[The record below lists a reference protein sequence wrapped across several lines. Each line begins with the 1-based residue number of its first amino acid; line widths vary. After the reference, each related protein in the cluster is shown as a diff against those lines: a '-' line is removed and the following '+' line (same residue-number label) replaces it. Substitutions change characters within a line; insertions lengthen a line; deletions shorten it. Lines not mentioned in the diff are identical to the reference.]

1 MIIMSDE
8 FIKVSTQ
15 EINEEIALIT
25 KILESCNTDSD
36 VSKNS
41 QDIEGHIHKIKGLA
55 PMMGK
60 PGIGEIAALNDILLN
75 HIMEGKNIEG
85 IFSILT
91 ESTVFM
97 NNSMNGPEQNTKEIK
112 QKMETKY
119 LKYLD

>member
-1 MIIMSDE
+1 MIIMSDD

-41 QDIEGHIHKIKGLA
+41 QDIEGHLHKIKGLA

-60 PGIGEIAALNDILLN
+60 PGIGEIAALNDTLLN
-75 HIMEGKNIEG
+75 HIMEGQNIEG
-85 IFSILT
+85 ILTILN

-97 NNSMNGPEQNTKEIK
+97 NNFMNGSEQNTNELK

-119 LKYLD
+119 SKYLD

>member
-15 EINEEIALIT
+15 EINEEIALIK

-36 VSKNS
+36 ISKNS

-60 PGIGEIAALNDILLN
+60 PGIGEIAALNDTLLN
-75 HIMEGKNIEG
+75 HIMEGQNMEG
-85 IFSILT
+85 ILTILT

-97 NNSMNGPEQNTKEIK
+97 NNSMNGHEQNTNELK

-119 LKYLD
+119 SKYLD

>member
-1 MIIMSDE
+1 MVIMSDE

-15 EINEEIALIT
+15 EINEEIALIK
-25 KILESCNTDSD
+25 KILYSFSTVLD

-41 QDIEGHIHKIKGLA
+41 QDIEGHIHKIKVLA

-75 HIMEGKNIEG
+75 HIMEGQNIEG
-85 IFSILT
+85 IFTILT

-119 LKYLD
+119 SKYLD

>member
-41 QDIEGHIHKIKGLA
+41 QDIEGHLHKIKGLA

-60 PGIGEIAALNDILLN
+60 TGIGEIAVLNDTLLN
-75 HIMEGKNIEG
+75 HIMEGQNIEG
-85 IFSILT
+85 ILTILN

-97 NNSMNGPEQNTKEIK
+97 NNFMNGSEQNTNELK

-119 LKYLD
+119 SKYLD

>member
-41 QDIEGHIHKIKGLA
+41 QDIESHLHKIKGLA

-60 PGIGEIAALNDILLN
+60 PGIGEIAALNDTLLN
-75 HIMEGKNIEG
+75 HIMEGQNIEG
-85 IFSILT
+85 ILTILN

-97 NNSMNGPEQNTKEIK
+97 NNFMNGSEQNTNELK

-119 LKYLD
+119 SKYLD

>member
-41 QDIEGHIHKIKGLA
+41 QDIEGHLHKIKGLA

-60 PGIGEIAALNDILLN
+60 LGIGEIAALNDTLLN
-75 HIMEGKNIEG
+75 HIMEGQNIEG
-85 IFSILT
+85 ILTILN

-97 NNSMNGPEQNTKEIK
+97 NNFMNGSEQNTNELK

-119 LKYLD
+119 SKYLD

>member
-41 QDIEGHIHKIKGLA
+41 QDIEGHLHKIKGLA

-60 PGIGEIAALNDILLN
+60 PGIGEIAALNDTLLN
-75 HIMEGKNIEG
+75 HIMEGQNIKG
-85 IFSILT
+85 ILT
-91 ESTVFM
+91 ILNESTVFM
-97 NNSMNGPEQNTKEIK
+97 NNFMNGSEQNTNELK

-119 LKYLD
+119 SKYLD

>member
-41 QDIEGHIHKIKGLA
+41 QDIEGHLHKIKGLA

-60 PGIGEIAALNDILLN
+60 PGIGEIAALNDTLLN
-75 HIMEGKNIEG
+75 HIMEGQNIEG
-85 IFSILT
+85 ILTILN

-97 NNSMNGPEQNTKEIK
+97 NNFMNGSEQNINELK
-112 QKMETKY
+112 QKIETKY
-119 LKYLD
+119 SKDLD

>member
-41 QDIEGHIHKIKGLA
+41 QDIEGHLHKIKGLA

-60 PGIGEIAALNDILLN
+60 PGIGEIAALNDTLLN
-75 HIMEGKNIEG
+75 HIMEGQNIEG
-85 IFSILT
+85 ILTILN

-97 NNSMNGPEQNTKEIK
+97 NNFMNGTEQNINELK

-119 LKYLD
+119 SKYLD

>member
-41 QDIEGHIHKIKGLA
+41 QDIEGHLHKIKGLA

-60 PGIGEIAALNDILLN
+60 PGIGEIAALNDTLLN
-75 HIMEGKNIEG
+75 HIMEGQNIEG
-85 IFSILT
+85 ILTILN

-97 NNSMNGPEQNTKEIK
+97 NNFMNGSEQNINELK

-119 LKYLD
+119 SKYLD

>member
-41 QDIEGHIHKIKGLA
+41 QDIEGHLHKIKGLA

-60 PGIGEIAALNDILLN
+60 PGIGEIAALNDTLLN
-75 HIMEGKNIEG
+75 HIMEGQNIEG
-85 IFSILT
+85 ILTILN

-97 NNSMNGPEQNTKEIK
+97 NNFMNGSEQNTNELK

-119 LKYLD
+119 SKYLD

>member
-41 QDIEGHIHKIKGLA
+41 QDIEGHLHKIKGLA

-60 PGIGEIAALNDILLN
+60 PEIGEIAALNDTLLN
-75 HIMEGKNIEG
+75 HIMEGQNIEG
-85 IFSILT
+85 ILTILN

-97 NNSMNGPEQNTKEIK
+97 NNFMNGSEQNTNELK

-119 LKYLD
+119 SKYLD

>member
-41 QDIEGHIHKIKGLA
+41 QDIEGHLHKIKGLA

-60 PGIGEIAALNDILLN
+60 PGIGEIAALNDTLLN
-75 HIMEGKNIEG
+75 HIMEGQNIEG
-85 IFSILT
+85 ILTILN

-97 NNSMNGPEQNTKEIK
+97 NNFMNGSEQNTNELK

-119 LKYLD
+119 SEYLD

>member
-1 MIIMSDE
+1 MSDE

-15 EINEEIALIT
+15 EINEEIALIK

-60 PGIGEIAALNDILLN
+60 PGIGEIAALNDTLLN
-75 HIMEGKNIEG
+75 HIMEGQNIEG
-85 IFSILT
+85 ILTILI

-97 NNSMNGPEQNTKEIK
+97 NNSMNGHEQNNKELK
-112 QKMETKY
+112 QKMDTKY
-119 LKYLD
+119 SKYLD